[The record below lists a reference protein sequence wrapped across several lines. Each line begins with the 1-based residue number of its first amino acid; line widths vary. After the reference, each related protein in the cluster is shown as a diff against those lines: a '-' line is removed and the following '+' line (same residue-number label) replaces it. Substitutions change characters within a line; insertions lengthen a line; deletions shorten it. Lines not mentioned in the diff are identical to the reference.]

1 MPHPDV
7 LGYGLKDYGN
17 RVGLWRMFDVMDH
30 FNVRCTTSLN
40 LSVYEHYPEIM
51 EACESRG
58 WDTLCHGI
66 YNTQYLW
73 GLDEGDERA
82 IIQECVETYRRL
94 TGRQLPGW
102 FSPAASH
109 TLNTPDLVAEAG
121 IKYYADWFHDD
132 QPMPMNVRQGRL
144 LTVPYSME
152 LNDAV
157 MHNRAQEA
165 DDFEVMVRDYF
176 DTIYAEGAAQPRIM
190 CLALHPY
197 MMGQPHRIGYLEK
210 ALDYILSHS
219 GVWQAT
225 GEQIADWYY
234 AEMWDQMSAHLHTG
248 GDDER

>member
-1 MPHPDV
+1 
-7 LGYGLKDYGN
+7 
-17 RVGLWRMFDVMDH
+17 
-30 FNVRCTTSLN
+30 
-40 LSVYEHYPEIM
+40 
-51 EACESRG
+51 
-58 WDTLCHGI
+58 
-66 YNTQYLW
+66 
-73 GLDEGDERA
+73 
-82 IIQECVETYRRL
+82 
-94 TGRQLPGW
+94 
-102 FSPAASH
+102 
-109 TLNTPDLVAEAG
+109 
-121 IKYYADWFHDD
+121 
-132 QPMPMNVRQGRL
+132 
-144 LTVPYSME
+144 ME